1 MMTSRREADEKT
13 GKPNLVENE
22 EDDNEQVAAPPPPK
36 LNRFWLKEMRWEE
49 RIGEASS
56 DAFLPT
62 RMDLIL

>member
-22 EDDNEQVAAPPPPK
+22 EDDNEQVAARPPPK
-36 LNRFWLKEMRWEE
+36 LNRFWLTENAPGKR
-49 RIGEASS
+49 EALL

-62 RMDLIL
+62 RADLIS